1 MTSEEQQT
9 EIKVEKQF
17 TEIMKEEIKKKGEI
31 ITENMVEKEINKM
44 KRKKAGD
51 QLGWKAEWIK
61 EGGRRKWQNLLLF
74 CLIE

>member
-1 MTSEEQQT
+1 MTSEKQQT

-51 QLGWKAEWIK
+51 
-61 EGGRRKWQNLLLF
+61 
-74 CLIE
+74 

>member
-17 TEIMKEEIKKKGEI
+17 TEIMKEIKKKGEI

-51 QLGWKAEWIK
+51 
-61 EGGRRKWQNLLLF
+61 
-74 CLIE
+74 

>member
-17 TEIMKEEIKKKGEI
+17 TEIMKEMKKNGEI

-51 QLGWKAEWIK
+51 
-61 EGGRRKWQNLLLF
+61 
-74 CLIE
+74 